1 MNLIKNG
8 DAISSDDPTKYVYI
22 LGDNDGAI
30 LDGEF
35 TIDDLKQIIEVYSDS
50 KGCDK

>member
-1 MNLIKNG
+1 MNLIKDG
-8 DAISSDDPTKYVYI
+8 DVISSDDPFKYVYI
-22 LGDNDGAI
+22 FGDNDGVI

-35 TIDDLKQIIEVYSDS
+35 AIDDLKQIIEVYSDS